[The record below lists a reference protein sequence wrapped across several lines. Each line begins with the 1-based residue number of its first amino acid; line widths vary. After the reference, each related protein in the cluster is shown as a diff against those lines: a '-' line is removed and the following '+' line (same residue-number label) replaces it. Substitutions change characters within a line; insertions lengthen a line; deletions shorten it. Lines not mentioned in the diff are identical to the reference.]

1 MEATL
6 SLQAN
11 LYPKITPAGAYY
23 AVSSDTPSASRTL
36 LYGLLRAEPS
46 ETISSE
52 KNLGVGGYQRHQ
64 YRFEPAI
71 PPPTLRIFVW

>member
-11 LYPKITPAGAYY
+11 LYPRITPAGAYY

-46 ETISSE
+46 E
-52 KNLGVGGYQRHQ
+52 NHQQRKKSWRGQ
-64 YRFEPAI
+64 IPATSI
-71 PPPTLRIFVW
+71 LL

>member
-6 SLQAN
+6 SLQSN
-11 LYPKITPAGAYY
+11 LYPKITSAGAYY

-52 KNLGVGGYQRHQ
+52 NFWRGQT
-64 YRFEPAI
+64 PAI
-71 PPPTLRIFVW
+71 SIPL

>member
-23 AVSSDTPSASRTL
+23 AVSSDTPISIIPSFSVL
-36 LYGLLRAEPS
+36 LPS
-46 ETISSE
+46 
-52 KNLGVGGYQRHQ
+52 
-64 YRFEPAI
+64 
-71 PPPTLRIFVW
+71 